1 MAKRGVPPV
10 VVVGV
15 DGSPCSD
22 DATQWAASYAEA
34 TGGQLHL
41 VTAWSWPK
49 MYGLTMKVDAW
60 DPQRDAQRVA
70 DRAAASVALP
80 SDRVDVRVGKGPA
93 ADVILAECDRAD
105 LLVLGAHAHGA
116 SDRLLLGSVSNQCLH
131 SAQIPVVIVKS
142 VVPTPS

>member
-1 MAKRGVPPV
+1 MAESGVPPV

-22 DATQWAASYAEA
+22 DAILWAALYAEA
-34 TGGQLHL
+34 TGGRLRV

-60 DPQRDAQRVA
+60 DPRGDAEGVAEKAAAAVTLPA
-70 DRAAASVALP
+70 DRVE
-80 SDRVDVRVGKGPA
+80 VRVGEGRA
-93 ADVILAECDRAD
+93 ADVILGECEQAD

-116 SDRLLLGSVSNQCLH
+116 ADRFLLGSVSNQCLH
-131 SAQIPVVIVKS
+131 DAQIPVVIVK
-142 VVPTPS
+142 